1 MKYIKVSEK
10 EMDRQQKK
18 EKGMT
23 RRVKAVGMMAVAV
36 CLASACG
43 RQAVQPDEPAAV
55 TPVQNDQ
62 AQETDEKNP
71 ELTLEPTPT
80 VDPQNRHVK
89 GIQTALV
96 TDVSETADH
105 GFNQAA
111 LDGIQTYAAAACV
124 SFTAYSAD
132 ENTPDAYKNT
142 VLAAV
147 RDGADLIICAGEHFE
162 EAVGGMQNEYEDVFF
177 LLLDG
182 VPRDASGDEVDIAP
196 NVHCITYREEEA
208 GYLAGYMAVL
218 DGYHKFGFIG
228 GEELPTVLRYGYG
241 YLQGI
246 DDAAVSLEI
255 EDEIQV
261 DYWYADT
268 FLPDKEIEEVSGEW
282 YEDGTE
288 IIFVCGGS
296 IYESV
301 LVSAEECE
309 GKLIGA
315 DVDQSDVSERFVT
328 SAMKGVDSS
337 IIVAL
342 DDFFASGRKWPK
354 EMAGEVV
361 SYGAKERCSSLPVQD
376 HAWRFQ
382 TATTDRY
389 LQLLARLKSGAVQ
402 LPVDTDDRPETT
414 VTVIYHNQQEESDS

>member
-1 MKYIKVSEK
+1 MKHRRVSEDD
-10 EMDRQQKK
+10 MDRQEKIG
-18 EKGMT
+18 KGMKLRIRT
-23 RRVKAVGMMAVAV
+23 ICLIAASL
-36 CLASACG
+36 CLASACADPAD
-43 RQAVQPDEPAAV
+43 RPEEPVAS
-55 TPVQNDQ
+55 TPSQDDPVQ
-62 AQETDEKNP
+62 EKDEKLP

-96 TDVSETADH
+96 TDVSSAVDH

-111 LDGIQTYAAAACV
+111 LDGIETYAAAACV
-124 SFTAYSAD
+124 SFTAYSTEKDA
-132 ENTPDAYKNT
+132 PDAYKDT
-142 VLAAV
+142 VLAAIEG
-147 RDGADLIICAGEHFE
+147 GADLIICAGEHFE
-162 EAVGGMQNEYEDVFF
+162 EAVGGLQNEYSDVYF

-182 VPRDASGDEVDIAP
+182 VPRDSSGDEVDIAP

-218 DGYHKFGFIG
+218 DGYHKLGFIG

-246 DDAAVSLEI
+246 EDAAVSLEI
-255 EDEIQV
+255 EDEVQV

-268 FLPDKEIEEVSGEW
+268 FLPDKEIEEVSGDW
-282 YEDGTE
+282 YRDGTE

-301 LVSAEECE
+301 LVSAGSCE

-315 DVDQSDVSERFVT
+315 DVNQSDVSELFVT

-342 DDFFASGRKWPK
+342 DDFFASGRKWPE

-376 HAWRFQ
+376 RAWRFQ
-382 TATTDRY
+382 SATIDKY
-389 LQLLARLKSGAVQ
+389 LQLLARLKSGDIQ
-402 LPVDTDDRPETT
+402 IPTDTDDRPETT